1 MRRKVAT
8 NFLSYGRVIPLQMF
22 EGPEKSAFPRSSQI
36 MILAQHKSGGFY
48 FQPMPFIYTPAF

>member
-1 MRRKVAT
+1 
-8 NFLSYGRVIPLQMF
+8 MF

-48 FQPMPFIYTPAF
+48 FQAMPFIYTPAF